1 MIRIFRP
8 YTHSASLL
16 LILILTVLVMA
27 AGCTSSAPQAAAT
40 QDTPG
45 ATGNTPAV
53 AGTTAASS
61 GGSSGQA
68 TDVKTLN
75 SLFPTAPAG
84 WTINGQPVGSTRLD
98 SENNAWT
105 ASSATY
111 TSTANKDTTATIT
124 YQDTVGR
131 KVGFKNIWST
141 FTATENSDGYFKS
154 TTVKG
159 NPAWETHSIAGK
171 TYKTWVLVN
180 DRFMVQVSI
189 ENGTDADYNSI
200 INAINFVGITS
211 LK

>member
-8 YTHSASLL
+8 YTHPAILL

-27 AGCTSSAPQAAAT
+27 AGCTSSAPQATTT
-40 QDTPG
+40 QDTSG
-45 ATGNTPAV
+45 ATGNIPAV

-68 TDVKTLN
+68 IDVKTLN
-75 SLFPTAPAG
+75 ALFPPAPAG
-84 WTINGQPVGSTRLD
+84 WTIEAQPVGSTRLD

-105 ASSATY
+105 ASAATY
-111 TSTANKDTTATIT
+111 TSSANKDTTATIT

-141 FTATENSDGYFKS
+141 FTAAENSDGYFKS
-154 TTVKG
+154 TNVKG

-171 TYKTWVLVN
+171 TFKTWVLIN

-189 ENGTDADYNSI
+189 ENGTDADYNTI
-200 INAINFVGITS
+200 INAINFAGIAS